1 MRGVFCDQDIVTMNF
16 DDDELYVREIRARK
30 KLPKR
35 YLLR

>member
-16 DDDELYVREIRARK
+16 DDDDFYVREIRARK

-35 YLLR
+35 FLLR